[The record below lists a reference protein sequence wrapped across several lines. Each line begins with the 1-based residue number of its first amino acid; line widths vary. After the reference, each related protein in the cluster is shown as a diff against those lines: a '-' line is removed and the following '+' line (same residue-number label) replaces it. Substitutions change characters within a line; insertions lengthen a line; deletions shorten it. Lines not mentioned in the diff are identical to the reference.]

1 MSKYVFVVL
10 TNATGGRDDE
20 FNEWYNNQH
29 IPDVLKI
36 PGFVAAQR
44 FSLAG
49 AEMEGATSPWR
60 YLALY
65 DLDTD
70 DLAGALKELG
80 ARVGTPAMVMS
91 ETLDMKTIG
100 AYVFSPIAK
109 RVVAGKAKPRK
120 ASAGGK
126 IPRARKAPAGR

>member
-1 MSKYVFVVL
+1 MSRYSFVVL
-10 TNATGGRDDE
+10 TNASGGRDKE

-44 FSLAG
+44 FSIAG
-49 AEMEGATSPWR
+49 AQMDGTTSPWR

-65 DLDTD
+65 ELDTD
-70 DLAGALKELG
+70 DLAGALKELA

-91 ETLDMKTIG
+91 DSLDMKGIG
-100 AYVFSPIAK
+100 AYVFSPIGE
-109 RVVAGKAKPRK
+109 RVVAGQAKPRK
-120 ASAGGK
+120 ASAGG
-126 IPRARKAPAGR
+126 

>member
-1 MSKYVFVVL
+1 MSRHVFVVL
-10 TNATGGRDDE
+10 TNASTGRDDE

-44 FSLAG
+44 FSIAG
-49 AEMEGATSPWR
+49 AQMDGAASPWR

-65 DLDTD
+65 ELDTD
-70 DLAGALKELG
+70 DLAGALKELA

-91 ETLDMKTIG
+91 DSLDMKGIG
-100 AYVFSPIAK
+100 AYVFSPIAES
-109 RVVAGKAKPRK
+109 RRCQAG
-120 ASAGGK
+120 
-126 IPRARKAPAGR
+126 